1 MDTYPITARSLGR
14 YFKVDGNNLE
24 RAYKEHLSGFRDWD
38 QLKHAGDWILLPEN
52 VGEYMSIDES
62 MHGKDLY
69 TFLTN
74 KEGHGGPNSLVA
86 VVKGT
91 TAKEVVARFLAIPED
106 KRLAVKEVTMDFSN
120 SMFSIVRQ
128 AFPNATIV
136 IDCFHIMKLAGEALE
151 AMRLKLKRLA
161 QKEQKKEER
170 DHRKK
175 LARRAKARRYYYRK
189 HPKKRGERRGR
200 PRKLRANE
208 RFVLS
213 KLSNGETKVDL
224 LTHVRYP
231 LLKSMDKW
239 TDKQKDRMK
248 LLYEIEPRM
257 KTAYLLVN
265 KLRNIFK
272 KRQTRDE
279 ARMELHSWYKEVG
292 KSLIRELIAVRDT
305 IKLKEEYVLNYF
317 INRSTNASAESIN
330 SKMKGFR
337 SELRGVA
344 DIPFFMFRL
353 SRIFG

>member
-52 VGEYMSIDES
+52 VGGYMSIDES

-161 QKEQKKEER
+161 QKEQKKRSGTIARSSQGVQRQEDITIENIRRKEEK
-170 DHRKK
+170 DVADQESSAQTKGSC
-175 LARRAKARRYYYRK
+175 
-189 HPKKRGERRGR
+189 HPGYPTERRR
-200 PRKLRANE
+200 
-208 RFVLS
+208 
-213 KLSNGETKVDL
+213 
-224 LTHVRYP
+224 LTC
-231 LLKSMDKW
+231 
-239 TDKQKDRMK
+239 
-248 LLYEIEPRM
+248 
-257 KTAYLLVN
+257 
-265 KLRNIFK
+265 
-272 KRQTRDE
+272 
-279 ARMELHSWYKEVG
+279 
-292 KSLIRELIAVRDT
+292 
-305 IKLKEEYVLNYF
+305 
-317 INRSTNASAESIN
+317 
-330 SKMKGFR
+330 
-337 SELRGVA
+337 
-344 DIPFFMFRL
+344 
-353 SRIFG
+353 

>member
-52 VGEYMSIDES
+52 VGGYMSIDES

-128 AFPNATIV
+128 AFANATIV

-208 RFVLS
+208 RFVPS